1 MHVSLAIEL
10 AKQVAMAHA
19 LRSKLSFTDSK
30 HVDIDINDGRACT
43 MPHKFKSECVLLIRI
58 AHFTLLRSVI
68 EVFGN
73 LMRLLQFLSDRWL
86 HVLSLG

>member
-19 LRSKLSFTDSK
+19 FRSKLPFTDSK

-43 MPHKFKSECVLLIRI
+43 MPHKLKSKGVLLIRI
-58 AHFTLLRSVI
+58 AHSTLLCGLH
-68 EVFGN
+68 EVFRY
-73 LMRLLQFLSDRWL
+73 LM
-86 HVLSLG
+86 